1 MDQRLEP
8 VLALPPR
15 AVVVGVSTEVE
26 VVEELRGGPDVLLDV
41 VLEEEV
47 LPEEV
52 EDPEAVV
59 VLDVAVEVAVEV
71 AGSCPKVISGGAPA

>member
-1 MDQRLEP
+1 M
-8 VLALPPR
+8 PPR
-15 AVVVGVSTEVE
+15 DVVVGVSTEVE

-47 LPEEV
+47 LLEEV

-59 VLDVAVEVAVEV
+59 VLEVAVEVAVEV
-71 AGSCPKVISGGAPA
+71 VGSCPKVISGGAPA